1 MGRGCKSFKFWDFLG
16 DPAVKTASN
25 AEDVGSLGR
34 ELRSHML
41 HCTAKKKTKP
51 LKVHVTKSVDNLGET
66 EKDVKDA
73 SVETSDGNDTHVPRC

>member
-34 ELRSHML
+34 VLRSHML
-41 HCTAKKKTKP
+41 HCTAKKNKKQTFKGACY
-51 LKVHVTKSVDNLGET
+51 KKY
-66 EKDVKDA
+66 
-73 SVETSDGNDTHVPRC
+73 R